1 MAEPRKI
8 INQVLQE
15 GRTYLMEHESKAV
28 LEDLGISTSGSRVA
42 RSEDEAVKI
51 FESLNSPVALKVL
64 SPEVVHKSDAGGV
77 KLNLNSAAQVR
88 MAYQEITAAFLDK
101 KIIGVSVQKMAEARG
116 RGYCGCNYGRHI
128 WADANVWSWR
138 SLCRDSQGCLLPV
151 HSHN

>member
-28 LEDLGISTSGSRVA
+28 LEDLGILTSGCTVA

-51 FESLNSPVALKVL
+51 FESINSPVALKVL

-77 KLNLNSAAQVR
+77 KLNLDSEDQVR
-88 MAYQEITAAFLDK
+88 MAYQEINSAFLDK
-101 KIIGVSVQKMAEARG
+101 KVIGVSVQK
-116 RGYCGCNYGRHI
+116 
-128 WADANVWSWR
+128 WR
-138 SLCRDSQGCLLPV
+138 SLGWKLLWV
-151 HSHN
+151 